1 MGELEATEWI
11 SIVHCIPF
19 SFLQYLM
26 SNITF
31 VCINFPSFIEWMNK
45 QIDNVKVVYEDWR
58 KLNRFASFETICLV
72 SSNILYPL
80 LHTCI
85 KQMIFL
91 TQIIIIIVLCV
102 GTQKAKRTLK
112 LSGMSW
118 GKGESSLG

>member
-1 MGELEATEWI
+1 
-11 SIVHCIPF
+11 
-19 SFLQYLM
+19 
-26 SNITF
+26 
-31 VCINFPSFIEWMNK
+31 MNK
-45 QIDNVKVVYEDWR
+45 QIDNVKVVYEDRR

-112 LSGMSW
+112 LSGMS
-118 GKGESSLG
+118 